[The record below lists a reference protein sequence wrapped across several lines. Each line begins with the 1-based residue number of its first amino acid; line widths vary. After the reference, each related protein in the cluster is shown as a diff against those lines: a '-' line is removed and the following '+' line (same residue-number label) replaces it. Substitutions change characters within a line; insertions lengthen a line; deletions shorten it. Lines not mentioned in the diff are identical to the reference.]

1 MANYKIVKY
10 NQVEAKKLAT
20 TVNIGKKSFDG
31 STNVTLNLGD
41 LNNVSTTNL
50 ADGALLQYNASG
62 SNWVNRNELN
72 ENTGDLTLNGGAF

>member
-1 MANYKIVKY
+1 MPDYKSVKY
-10 NQVEAKKLAT
+10 DQVEAIRLAA

-41 LNNVSTTNL
+41 LNDVSTTNL

-62 SNWVNRNELN
+62 LNWVNRNELDDT
-72 ENTGDLTLNGGAF
+72 TGDLTLNGGAF

>member
-1 MANYKIVKY
+1 MADYKSVKY
-10 NQVEAKKLAT
+10 DQVEAKKLAT
-20 TVNIGKKSFDG
+20 PINIGKKSFDG

-62 SNWVNRNELN
+62 TNWVNRNELDDT
-72 ENTGDLTLNGGAF
+72 TGDLTLSGGAF

>member
-1 MANYKIVKY
+1 MPDYKSVKY
-10 NQVEAKKLAT
+10 DQVEAVRLAT

-41 LNNVSTTNL
+41 LNDVSTTNL

-72 ENTGDLTLNGGAF
+72 DTTGDLTLNGGAF

>member
-1 MANYKIVKY
+1 MADYKSVKY
-10 NQVEAKKLAT
+10 DQVEAKKLAT
-20 TVNIGKKSFDG
+20 PINIGKKSFDG

-62 SNWVNRNELN
+62 TNWVNRNELDDT
-72 ENTGDLTLNGGAF
+72 TGDLTLNGGAF